1 MMNLSWLAHEMRLQ
15 MKNGLYA
22 IYILVNLIYL
32 FLLGYVPEEF
42 KELTVSIIIFTDP
55 TILGMVFIG
64 AFILLEKVGGVTAGI
79 AVSPLGAREYI
90 RGKVFSMLFISL
102 ITSVV
107 LVVAVKGIDFN
118 VIGFMLIVIVSS
130 MLFTMWGILIAVY
143 TKTINQYLM
152 VIIGFG
158 MVIAVPLLDYF
169 KLIKLPVSRI
179 IPTYQIFSLIERTIA
194 GKSMIG
200 LEIIALLIWLISIYL
215 LTKRQV
221 SQKLFRG

>member
-1 MMNLSWLAHEMRLQ
+1 MMNLSWLTHEMRLQ

-22 IYILVNLIYL
+22 IYILINLIYL
-32 FLLGYVPEEF
+32 FLLGYVPEAF

-55 TILGMVFIG
+55 TVLGMVFIG
-64 AFILLEKVGGVTAGI
+64 AFILLEKVGGVTDGI
-79 AVSPLGAREYI
+79 AVSPLGAEDYI
-90 RGKVFSMLFISL
+90 KGKVFSMLFISL

-107 LVVAVKGIDFN
+107 LAVAVKGIDFN
-118 VIGFMLIVIVSS
+118 IIGFMLILIISS
-130 MLFTMWGILIAVY
+130 MIFTMVGIIIAVY

-152 VIIGFG
+152 VSIGLNLIIT
-158 MVIAVPLLDYF
+158 VPLLDYF

-179 IPTYQIFSLIERTIA
+179 IPTYQMFSLIEKTIA

-200 LEIIALLIWLISIYL
+200 LEIIVLLIWLISIYL